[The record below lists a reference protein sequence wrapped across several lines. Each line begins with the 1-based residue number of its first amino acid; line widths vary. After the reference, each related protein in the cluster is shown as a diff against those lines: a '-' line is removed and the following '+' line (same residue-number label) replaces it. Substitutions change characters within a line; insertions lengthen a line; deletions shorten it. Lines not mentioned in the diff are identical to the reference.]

1 MSTTQAR
8 IEQLIQ
14 LQMKQGLSVQE
25 QQELLNYMQDPLL
38 ASYIHDLLDQTFRQ
52 EPGLESL
59 SSDQEAQILKNILGE
74 ESVKIRPLFRWLRIT
89 AAAMLLATLGLG
101 VYWYTSGPKE
111 TVFLAHEIKPGKVG
125 ATLTL
130 ADGKTIHLGDMSSDT
145 VINHGQVKIYK
156 DELGEL
162 VYEVLSE
169 SDEKTSGFNT
179 LRTAFGE
186 TYTIKLQDGT
196 KIWLNAGS
204 SLTYPLHMKGPE
216 RRVTLDGEAYF
227 EVAKLKVKDGE
238 RLTSSRFVVASR
250 TQDIE
255 VLGTSFNVSAYATD
269 ANTAT
274 TLVEGSVK
282 IKGEGQT
289 KLLQPGQ
296 QSIMSSSGIAIKN
309 VNTDLYTSWK
319 AGAFSFADE
328 YLENILKQAARW
340 YDVKIVYDNEALRR
354 FRFEGLVSRS
364 SDIRTLLQALESTGD
379 VQFKVQGKTVYVF
392 KN

>member
-14 LQMKQGLSVQE
+14 LQMKQGLSMQE

-59 SSDQEAQILKNILGE
+59 SSAQEAQILKNILGE
-74 ESVKIRPLFRWLRIT
+74 ESVKIRPLFWWLRIT

-101 VYWYTSGPKE
+101 VYWYTSRPNE

-130 ADGKTIHLGDMSSDT
+130 ADGKTIQLGDMSSDT

-179 LRTAFGE
+179 LHTAFGE

-204 SLTYPLHMKGPE
+204 SLTYPINMKVPE

-227 EVAKLKVKDGE
+227 EVAKLKVKDGDVS
-238 RLTSSRFVVASR
+238 TSSRFVVASS

-255 VLGTSFNVSAYATD
+255 VLGTSFNVSAYASD

-282 IKGEGQT
+282 IKGEWQT
-289 KLLQPGQ
+289 KMLQPGQ
-296 QSIMSSSGIAIKN
+296 QSIMSSSGITIKN

-319 AGAFSFADE
+319 AGAFSFSDE
-328 YLENILKQAARW
+328 PLENILKQAARW
-340 YDVKIVYDNEALRR
+340 YDVKVVYQSESLQKL
-354 FRFEGLVSRS
+354 RFEGFVSRS

-379 VQFKVQGKTVYVF
+379 VYFKVEGNTVSVF